1 MKKVYFA
8 ATDWAN
14 SQTLLEDYR
23 FQTPG
28 NKGVWEDLEGTYNL
42 DEADIVVIQDYTKE
56 KDKLNRFS
64 KEQLIYFSREALDRQ
79 SIKNYPEDKYTHF
92 SYCNNTGYLF
102 TRWVYKKQGYGG
114 TTKNYDELTQ
124 ELLPNKSKNICCILS
139 DKEMCDGH
147 TLRKKFTKEFLS
159 KSDLELYGEVNFRTH
174 QLPDNDKFSTLK
186 DYKYCL
192 GFDNQDTIDNFFG
205 TQFTDALLAECC
217 PIFWCGTDLSKHFP
231 EGSFI
236 QIDIRKEGEIE
247 RVLEL
252 LKNDDFEKRIPA
264 IKEAKRLLLNKYN
277 VWPTIKSIV
286 K

>member
-1 MKKVYFA
+1 M
-8 ATDWAN
+8 
-14 SQTLLEDYR
+14 
-23 FQTPG
+23 
-28 NKGVWEDLEGTYNL
+28 
-42 DEADIVVIQDYTKE
+42 
-56 KDKLNRFS
+56 
-64 KEQLIYFSREALDRQ
+64 
-79 SIKNYPEDKYTHF
+79 
-92 SYCNNTGYLF
+92 
-102 TRWVYKKQGYGG
+102 
-114 TTKNYDELTQ
+114 
-124 ELLPNKSKNICCILS
+124 
-139 DKEMCDGH
+139 
-147 TLRKKFTKEFLS
+147 FLS